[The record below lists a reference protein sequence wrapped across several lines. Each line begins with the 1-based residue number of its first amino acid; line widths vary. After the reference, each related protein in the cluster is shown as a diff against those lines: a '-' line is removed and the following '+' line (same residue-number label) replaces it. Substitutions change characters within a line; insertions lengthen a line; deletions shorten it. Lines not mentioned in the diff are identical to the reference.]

1 MNIWR
6 RLGVSVLILT
16 IFGIVISEIFKKN
29 ANIQSHKIP
38 LSYILS
44 GAGLL
49 LWLIGNVHRGN
60 DAEGE
65 EAGKNAPRKSLF
77 TLRYIGTM
85 VMLFGALTRA
95 STKISEAFASSAFQ
109 MKIAAAERL
118 IEKIPKGKAPAEPES
133 AAQDFPSLKVQGAS
147 FGTTNPSV
155 IVSGKTIFVGD
166 KIERAKVVSIER
178 QSITLEAGG
187 QTKVFY
193 LRY

>member
-16 IFGIVISEIFKKN
+16 IFGIVISEVLKKN

-60 DAEGE
+60 DAEE

-118 IEKIPKGKAPAEPES
+118 IEKIPKGKAPSEPES
-133 AAQDFPSLKVQGAS
+133 ASRNFPSLKVQGAS
-147 FGTTNPSV
+147 FGTANPSI

-166 KIERAKVVSIER
+166 KIEQAKVVSIER
-178 QSITLEAGG
+178 QSITLEVGG
-187 QTKVFY
+187 QTKVFN